1 MKPVDLMLQVIEE
14 HTPKSIW
21 NDAPLES
28 FRRVANTNRGDIGE
42 DFVRRYLETFGIVAH
57 PVGSRISAADL
68 KIGGKL
74 FEVKTA
80 SEDKGG
86 AFQFNHVRLDRTYD
100 YLFCLGIRPS
110 SILFDAW
117 RKGAVSEGT
126 AGTLVR
132 MAEGQSVTFKL
143 TKKPATMRK
152 IEELPGWMLKE
163 VLQPESS
170 DNDDRN

>member
-1 MKPVDLMLQVIEE
+1 MNPVELLLLVIRE
-14 HTPKSIW
+14 HTPETIW
-21 NDAPLES
+21 TDAPLEP

-42 DFVRRYLETFGIVAH
+42 DFVQRYLQRHGIVANRL
-57 PVGSRISAADL
+57 GSRISAADL
-68 KIGGKL
+68 EIGGKL

-100 YLFCLGIRPS
+100 YLFCLGIRPD

-117 RKGAVSEGT
+117 RKGAVSEGA

-163 VLQPESS
+163 VLLPESS
-170 DNDDRN
+170 DSDA

>member
-1 MKPVDLMLQVIEE
+1 MNPVDLMLLVIRE
-14 HTPKSIW
+14 HTPETVWI
-21 NDAPLES
+21 DAPLEP

-42 DFVRRYLETFGIVAH
+42 DFVRRYLESFGILVER
-57 PVGSRISAADL
+57 VGSRISAADL

-100 YLFCLGIRPS
+100 YLFCLGIRPD

-117 RKGAVSEGT
+117 RKGAVSEGA

-143 TKKPATMRK
+143 TRKPATMRK
-152 IEELPGWMLKE
+152 IEELPEWMLKE
-163 VLQPESS
+163 ALRR
-170 DNDDRN
+170 DDGSC